1 VYDRARLE
9 REHEIM
15 KSLAACL
22 RASSVFVLSMRP
34 IDFLSFLVSFQ
45 FLYCGLTLKGQIT
58 CDRLLPTS
66 PRSVLSDLSTES
78 MMQCAIGRPR
88 YQSDHLVGEQYLGC

>member
-15 KSLAACL
+15 KSFAACL
-22 RASSVFVLSMRP
+22 RASSVFVLSMEL
-34 IDFLSFLVSFQ
+34 IDFHRPCDFHVMC
-45 FLYCGLTLKGQIT
+45 CGLSLGGQIT

-66 PRSVLSDLSTES
+66 PRSVLSDLSTEI